1 MSAMPKILPL
11 RVVPALRAS
20 RVVLMALVASALIV
34 TVVVGLFLGI
44 SGGAKSWAYLV
55 VAFPKFVQIVTWDT
69 WLGLACWGILA
80 GALFT
85 LGAGTR
91 PSLVRTRLFAVISGI
106 LMPVGLVFFGHFL
119 GRYWPLVTGAF
130 DSPPVTLY
138 IYIALYGLLTP
149 WLLGRVALILSRSS
163 PSDTAPA

>member
-11 RVVPALRAS
+11 RVVPALGAS

-34 TVVVGLFLGI
+34 TVIVGLFLGI
-44 SGGAKSWAYLV
+44 SGGAMSWAYLV
-55 VAFPKFVQIVTWDT
+55 VAIPKFLQIVTWDS
-69 WLGLACWGILA
+69 WLGLACWGVLA
-80 GALFT
+80 GALFA

-91 PSLVRTRLFAVISGI
+91 PSPVRTRLFAVIGGI

-119 GRYWPLVTGAF
+119 GRYWPHATGPF
-130 DSPPVTLY
+130 DSPLLTLY
-138 IYIALYGLLTP
+138 LALYGLLTP

-163 PSDTAPA
+163 LSDAAPA